1 MADWGRIAA
10 GVLTGGASEAMR
22 ALSKTG
28 ESSAGV
34 TIAADP
40 YGETR
45 TKYLDWLNGQ
55 IGQNGKTYTGQVV
68 APLTGQENQSLQTL
82 NQYANRTTPS
92 TFTAAKKQVE
102 DTLGGN
108 FDPTK
113 SAYYQGVKA
122 EAANNLADTQ
132 SNIADQASGKGAFWT
147 GARAKLQSDAATDTG
162 LALNT
167 LLGQLANEERNRQMQ
182 AIPYAQS
189 LAETEDNQPLKTTA
203 ALQEFGGLERENQ
216 NATNQAAYDQWYN
229 SNITY
234 PLQIA
239 QLAAGTQQAP
249 LYAQTGYT
257 PSILQQLISAF
268 SGGFGKSAGTSIG
281 TKLFGGQ

>member
-10 GVLTGGASEAMR
+10 GVLTGGASEAIR
-22 ALSKTG
+22 ALNNTGGKKT
-28 ESSAGV
+28 SSV
-34 TIAADP
+34 SVVADP

-55 IGQNGKTYTGQVV
+55 IGQNGQTYPGQIV
-68 APLTGQENQSLQTL
+68 APLSDQQNKSLTSL
-82 NQYANRTTPS
+82 DQYANRSTPS

-122 EAANNLADTQ
+122 EAANNLQDTQ
-132 SNIADQASGKGAFWT
+132 ASIADNAAGKGAFWT
-147 GARAKLQSDAATDTG
+147 GARLSEQATAAKDSE

-167 LLGQLANEERNRQMQ
+167 LLGQLANEERNRQIQ
-182 AIPYAQS
+182 VLPTAEN
-189 LAETEDNQPLKTTA
+189 LANTEDNQALKTTA
-203 ALQEFGGLERENQ
+203 ALQEYGGLDRDYQ
-216 NATNQAAYDQWYN
+216 NEVNQAAYNEWLR
-229 SNITY
+229 SNVEY
-234 PLQIA
+234 PLNIG

-249 LYAQTGYT
+249 MYAQDGYT
-257 PSILQQLISAF
+257 PSILQQLIRAF
-268 SGGFGKSAGTSIG
+268 SGGFGKAAGTSLG
-281 TKLFGGQ
+281 NSLFKS